1 MLGISFVEGID
12 FTPGGNLDFW
22 MGEDEFS
29 K

>member
-1 MLGISFVEGID
+1 MLRVSFVEGID
-12 FTPGGNLDFW
+12 FTPGGDLDFG